1 MANDRIVGLY
11 EEHAAAWDRLRG
23 RDLNEAPW
31 LDRFLAHVPSGGSI
45 LDVGCGMGEPIG
57 RNLIERG
64 FAVTGIDS
72 SPALIAMAQERF
84 PDQEWVAA
92 DMRCIDLG
100 RRFDGLIAWHSLF
113 HLSPDDQRPM
123 FARFASHAKPGAPL
137 LFTCGSEHGEAIGEW
152 MGEALYH
159 GSLDPEEYA
168 ALLETNEF
176 GDVTRKLR
184 DPECGSATV
193 WLAIRA

>member
-23 RDLNEAPW
+23 RELHEARW
-31 LDRFLAHVPSGGSI
+31 LDRSLAHVPAGGSI
-45 LDVGCGMGEPIG
+45 LDIGCGMGEPIA

-84 PDQEWVAA
+84 PDQEWIVA

-137 LFTCGSEHGEAIGEW
+137 LFTSGSEHGEAIGEW
-152 MGEALYH
+152 MGEPLYH
-159 GSLDPEEYA
+159 GSLDPEEYE
-168 ALLETNEF
+168 ALLETNGF
-176 GDVTRKLR
+176 GDVTRQLR
-184 DPECGSATV
+184 DPECGSANV
-193 WLAIRA
+193 WLAVRA